1 VTEILGIDAVIPPE
15 WEKSAAPESGYREVE

>member
-15 WEKSAAPESGYREVE
+15 WEKSAAPERGHREMK